1 MKIKKLKTKIITNI
15 KQMYYLKCYY
25 KKRIE
30 EDYVL
35 IESKQGEDL
44 AGNMF
49 YTLKEIVKNHKKYN
63 VFLVATEQKQKSLEK
78 LLKKHELENVK
89 IVIYK
94 SLDYYRILAT
104 AKYLFNDTSFPMV
117 FTKREGQV
125 YTNTWH
131 GTPLKQMGKDV
142 VNRRYAIG
150 NVKRN
155 LMFADYLVYPN
166 DEMKEKMLTS
176 YGLNNLYN
184 GTVLNAGYPR
194 NAVFFN
200 RKSEENIRKKLKLE
214 GKQVIVYMPT
224 WRGIMT
230 KKKQGEQFKEI
241 IELMRYMEDHLTDDQ
256 VFYVKMHVLVQKDLK
271 FGDFKHIKSFPTGM
285 ETYEVLNIADVLI
298 TDYSSVFFDFA
309 NTKKKIVLY
318 TYDEEEY
325 TKTRGFYYSLKE
337 LPFPKT
343 YTPKELLEE
352 VNTPKNY
359 DDTEFLKR
367 FCTYDNIEA
376 PKALVDYVLDG
387 KKSKYVK
394 PEKLKKDGRENV
406 LIYASTLGLN
416 GITSSLISLTKVID
430 LNKENIVFSFR
441 QKPLSFYPMRV
452 TKLPE
457 NTDVFPISSGY
468 IYSFREIIANV
479 LFYRFNINTRFVK
492 KYIDRMYK
500 REVIRLFGNAKFDKV
515 IHFTGYEK
523 RITGLLERFDAK
535 RAIFVHND
543 MVSEL
548 KTKGNQHYKT
558 LKEAYNNYDRVVAV
572 SEDIIEPIKK
582 ISGRDDNIVVVNNA
596 HDYKA
601 IIEKSKK
608 EIAYS
613 ETTVANVSEKI
624 LKKLLDMDYI
634 KFINIARYSPEKG
647 QKRLIDAF
655 EKFYKKHENSL
666 LIIIG
671 GYGKLYDELHEY
683 IKHLDCRYNVIL
695 IKSIDNPFPILKK
708 CDLFILSSFYEAL
721 GLVLLEAD
729 TCKVPCFSTD
739 VRGPRG
745 FMKKYGGTLV
755 ENSEEG
761 ILKGMNDFMDGKI
774 KCMNFDAEKYNEK
787 VKQEY
792 ENIFK

>member
-1 MKIKKLKTKIITNI
+1 MKKKKLKAKIIEHI
-15 KQMYYLKCYY
+15 KQMYYLKYYY
-25 KKRIE
+25 KKPIE
-30 EDYVL
+30 DNYVL
-35 IESKQGEDL
+35 IESKHGEDL

-49 YTLKEIVKNHKKYN
+49 YTLKEIVKNHKKFK
-63 VFLVATEQKQKSLEK
+63 VFLVASGQKQKTLEK
-78 LLKKHELENVK
+78 LLAKHELDNVK

-94 SLDYYRILAT
+94 SIDYYKILAT
-104 AKYLFNDTSFPMV
+104 AKYLFNDTSFPMI
-117 FTKREGQV
+117 FTKREGQI

-155 LMFADYLVYPN
+155 FMFADYLVYPN
-166 DEMKEKMLTS
+166 NEMKEKMLSS
-176 YGLNNLYN
+176 YGLKNLYN
-184 GTVLNAGYPR
+184 GTILNAGYPR
-194 NAVFFN
+194 NAIFFN
-200 RKSEENIRKKLKLE
+200 RDSEKNVRKKLKLE

-230 KKKQGEQFKEI
+230 KKMQGEQFKEI
-241 IELMRYMEDHLTDDQ
+241 IELMRYMDEHLTDNQ

-271 FGDFKHIKSFPTGM
+271 FGDFKHIKSFPTGI
-285 ETYEVLNIADVLI
+285 EAYEMLNVADVLV

-325 TKTRGFYYSLKE
+325 TKTRGFYYSLDE
-337 LPFPKT
+337 LQFPKV

-352 VNTPKNY
+352 INTSKNY
-359 DDTEFLKR
+359 DDTDFLKK

-376 PKALVDYVLDG
+376 PKALVDYVLEG
-387 KKSKYVK
+387 KESKYVK
-394 PEKLKKDGRENV
+394 PEKLKKDGKENV
-406 LIYASTLGLN
+406 LIYASTLALN
-416 GITSSLISLTKVID
+416 GITSSLISLTNVID
-430 LNKENIVFSFR
+430 LNKENIIFSFR
-441 QKPLSFYPMRV
+441 QKALSFYPMRV

-457 NTDVFPISSGY
+457 NTDVFPICSGY
-468 IYSFREIIANV
+468 IYSFREIIANI
-479 LFYRFNINTRFVK
+479 LFYNLNINTRFVK

-523 RITGLLERFDAK
+523 RITGLFERFDAK

-558 LKEAYNNYDRVVAV
+558 LREAYNKYDRVVAV
-572 SEDIIEPIKK
+572 SEDIIDPIKK
-582 ISGRDDNIVVVNNA
+582 ISGRDDNIVVVHNA
-596 HDYKA
+596 HDYKT

-608 EIAYS
+608 EIEYS
-613 ETTVANVSEKI
+613 DTTVSNVSEKI
-624 LKKLLDMDYI
+624 LKKLLDMNYT

-655 EKFYKKHENSL
+655 EKFYKANNNSL

-671 GYGKLYDELHEY
+671 GYGKLYEELHEY

-695 IKSIDNPFPILKK
+695 IKSIDNPFPILKR

-729 TCKVPCFSTD
+729 TCGVPCFSTD

-745 FMKKYGGTLV
+745 FMKKYNGTLV

-761 ILKGMNDFMDGKI
+761 ILKGMNDFMAGKI
-774 KCMNFDAEKYNEK
+774 KCMNFDAEKYNQE

>member
-1 MKIKKLKTKIITNI
+1 MKKKKLKTRVVEHI
-15 KQMYYLKCYY
+15 KQMYYLKYYY
-25 KKRIE
+25 KKPII
-30 EDYVL
+30 DNYVL

-49 YTLKEIVKNHKKYN
+49 YTLKEIVKNHKKFE
-63 VFLVATEQKQKSLEK
+63 VFLVATAKKQKSLEK
-78 LLKKHELENVK
+78 LLKEHGLDSAKTVL
-89 IVIYK
+89 YK
-94 SLDYYRILAT
+94 SLDYYKLLAT
-104 AKYLFNDTSFPMV
+104 AKYLFNDTSFPMF
-117 FTKREGQV
+117 FTKKDGQV

-142 VNRRYAIG
+142 INRKYAIG
-150 NVKRN
+150 NIKRN
-155 LMFADYLVYPN
+155 FMFTDYLVYPN
-166 DEMKEKMLTS
+166 DEMKEKMIS
-176 YGLNNLYN
+176 AYGIQNLYD

-194 NAVFFN
+194 NAVFFDRN
-200 RKSEENIRKKLKLE
+200 SEKNIRKKLKLE

-230 KKKQGEQFKEI
+230 KKMQGEQFKEI
-241 IELMRYMEDHLTDDQ
+241 IELMRYMDEHLTDNQ

-285 ETYEVLNIADVLI
+285 ETYEVLNTADVLI

-325 TKTRGFYYSLKE
+325 TKTRGFYYSLDE

-343 YTPKELLEE
+343 YTPKELLNEI
-352 VNTPKNY
+352 NTPKNY
-359 DDTEFLKR
+359 DDTEFLKK

-376 PKALVDYVLDG
+376 PKALVDYVLEG

-394 PEKLKKDGRENV
+394 PEKLKKNEKDNV
-406 LIYASTLGLN
+406 LIYSSTLALN
-416 GITSSLISLTKVID
+416 GITSSLISLTNVID
-430 LNKENIVFSFR
+430 LNKENIIFTFR
-441 QKPLSFYPMRV
+441 QKALAHYPMRI

-468 IYSFREIIANV
+468 IYSFAETIANI
-479 LFYRFNINTRFVK
+479 LFYKFNINTRFVK
-492 KYIDRMYK
+492 KYIDRLYK

-523 RITGLLERFDAK
+523 QITGLLERFDAK

-558 LKEAYNNYDRVVAV
+558 LKEAYNKYDKVVAV

-582 ISGRDDNIVVVNNA
+582 ISGRDDNIVVVHNA
-596 HDYKA
+596 HDYKT
-601 IIEKSKK
+601 ILEKSKK
-608 EIAYS
+608 EIEYS
-613 ETTVANVSEKI
+613 DTTVANVSEKI
-624 LKKLLDMDYI
+624 LKKLLDMDYT

-647 QKRLIDAF
+647 QKRLIGAF
-655 EKFYKKHENSL
+655 EKFYKKNNNSL

-671 GYGKLYDELHEY
+671 GYGPLYNELHEY

-695 IKSIDNPFPILKK
+695 IKSIDNPFPILKR

-729 TCKVPCFSTD
+729 TCGIPCFSTD

-745 FMKKYGGTLV
+745 FMQKYNGTLV

-761 ILKGMNDFMDGKI
+761 ILKGMNDFMTGKI
-774 KCMNFDAEKYNEK
+774 KCMNFDAEKYNQE

>member
-1 MKIKKLKTKIITNI
+1 MFSVEESNEKEKEITYSYEKNENLYKYLPKRMSDSKMSTNI
-15 KQMYYLKCYY
+15 KSYLNLALNLN
-25 KKRIE
+25 
-30 EDYVL
+30 DL
-35 IESKQGEDL
+35 II
-44 AGNMF
+44 N
-49 YTLKEIVKNHKKYN
+49 
-63 VFLVATEQKQKSLEK
+63 
-78 LLKKHELENVK
+78 
-89 IVIYK
+89 
-94 SLDYYRILAT
+94 
-104 AKYLFNDTSFPMV
+104 
-117 FTKREGQV
+117 
-125 YTNTWH
+125 
-131 GTPLKQMGKDV
+131 
-142 VNRRYAIG
+142 
-150 NVKRN
+150 
-155 LMFADYLVYPN
+155 
-166 DEMKEKMLTS
+166 
-176 YGLNNLYN
+176 
-184 GTVLNAGYPR
+184 
-194 NAVFFN
+194 
-200 RKSEENIRKKLKLE
+200 
-214 GKQVIVYMPT
+214 
-224 WRGIMT
+224 
-230 KKKQGEQFKEI
+230 
-241 IELMRYMEDHLTDDQ
+241 
-256 VFYVKMHVLVQKDLK
+256 
-271 FGDFKHIKSFPTGM
+271 
-285 ETYEVLNIADVLI
+285 
-298 TDYSSVFFDFA
+298 
-309 NTKKKIVLY
+309 KKILESRDFSFALNPVFNAIE
-318 TYDEEEY
+318 T
-325 TKTRGFYYSLKE
+325 
-337 LPFPKT
+337 
-343 YTPKELLEE
+343 LLSE
-352 VNTPKNY
+352 
-359 DDTEFLKR
+359 
-367 FCTYDNIEA
+367 
-376 PKALVDYVLDG
+376 
-387 KKSKYVK
+387 
-394 PEKLKKDGRENV
+394 
-406 LIYASTLGLN
+406 
-416 GITSSLISLTKVID
+416 LISDKFYDFLYKLY
-430 LNKENIVFSFR
+430 LNKRLLND
-441 QKPLSFYPMRV
+441 K
-452 TKLPE
+452 
-457 NTDVFPISSGY
+457 N
-468 IYSFREIIANV
+468 
-479 LFYRFNINTRFVK
+479 RFNINTRFVK